1 MQTNKGIARIKVWW
15 ILPLICYIYFCL
27 LTDDPSSE
35 ENGEC
40 FTCKY
45 KIDDGAYIWKD
56 QKKRLLCGLVF
67 HCADF
72 TFRQKREF

>member
-1 MQTNKGIARIKVWW
+1 MQTNKGISY
-15 ILPLICYIYFCL
+15 LYFTIFVFVFF

-45 KIDDGAYIWKD
+45 KMDDGAYIWKD
-56 QKKRLLCGLVF
+56 QKKRLVCGL
-67 HCADF
+67 DF